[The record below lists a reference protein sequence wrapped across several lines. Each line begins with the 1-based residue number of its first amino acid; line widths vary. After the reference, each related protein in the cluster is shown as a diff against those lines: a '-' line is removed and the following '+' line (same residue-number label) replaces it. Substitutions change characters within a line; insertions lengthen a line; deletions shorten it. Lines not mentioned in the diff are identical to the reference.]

1 MRGGPPGGGESGG
14 NRRARHSTGIDA
26 RGGQSSAKSTR
37 ERMSRDGVHGD
48 RLRRREPGA
57 LRVRDETQRRL
68 FVLGDDARARRRQRG
83 ERRRRR
89 RHPRQRR
96 RLSRIE
102 RGTSPS
108 LRPRR
113 QRRRQHLQ
121 PVGTRTRA
129 RRAER
134 RVQHGARRE
143 GGTPSGGTPRR
154 RSRARALARRR
165 QQRPRLGVRVEIPA
179 RARERDAE
187 AHSKAHAFARREGGQ
202 ERERSTKAR
211 VGGGVGES
219 RPSFEL
225 RDDVRGG
232 GVRGGASRSNRLPH
246 RLVVLLSRC
255 RPPHVASHARASC
268 PGVTRAG

>member
-154 RSRARALARRR
+154 RSRARALRGDANNVHASACGSRYPRVRASEMPRRI
-165 QQRPRLGVRVEIPA
+165 PRRT
-179 RARERDAE
+179 
-187 AHSKAHAFARREGGQ
+187 FARREGGQ